1 MWVGSRRIVDDNPGF
16 TPEVDVA
23 LREYRGPG
31 LYWHTGEMVGKTTKT
46 LTQDMLAKSMRL
58 WLKIIG
64 KEEK

>member
-31 LYWHTGEMVGKTTKT
+31 LYWHTGEMVGT
-46 LTQDMLAKSMRL
+46 LHMLIGGV
-58 WLKIIG
+58 II
-64 KEEK
+64 ENEKDFDQLCRFTW